1 MNHHTNGYH
10 PQRWS
15 LQELFPALDS
25 HEIEQAI
32 QDMETHVAHFEG
44 FRPELTA
51 ELSAAQFQQALAAY
65 EGIVRRL
72 NRLYAFAHLSF
83 AEDTQSQAA
92 QTYLGRIRQLA
103 AETFNRVLF
112 FDLWWKHL
120 DDATA
125 TRLLATAGD
134 YHYWLEA
141 LRREKPYTLTEA
153 EERIVNL
160 KNVNG
165 RQALDQLYDAITN
178 RYVFRLTLDGQ
189 EQELTQEQL
198 TIHFRSSDPAL
209 RQAAYQELFR
219 VYGQDAP
226 ILGQI
231 YQFIVRDWGSEFV
244 QLRHYA
250 SPLAV
255 RNVANDV
262 PDAVVDTLLTVA
274 QANADL
280 FQRYFELKA
289 RWIGME
295 RLRRYDIYA
304 PVAEAEKSYAFDEAV
319 QLVLESLRQFD
330 PELER
335 LARRVFDEQHYD
347 GEVRRGKMGGA
358 FCLTVNPDLTPWVL
372 HSYVGKARDI
382 ATMAHE
388 LGHALHSM
396 LAEHHTALTQQSS
409 LPLAETASTF
419 SEILL
424 VDKLLALETDPA
436 IRRDLLFRQM
446 DDAYATIMRQVYF
459 ALFERQA
466 HEQTRAGASVDDLC
480 ELYLKLCREQFGDAV
495 DVPDVFKYEWV
506 YIPHIYGAP
515 FYVYAY
521 AFGQLLVLALYQ
533 QYKQEGES
541 FKPRYLEILAA
552 GGAEAPVEVLRRAG
566 IDVYAAS
573 FWQGGFDV
581 LRQLLEALESLPMP
595 A

>member
-1 MNHHTNGYH
+1 MDHHTNGYQQ
-10 PQRWS
+10 QRWS

-25 HEIEQAI
+25 QAI
-32 QDMETHVAHFEG
+32 EGAIQELEASVAHFEG
-44 FRPELTA
+44 FRAELTPELSTV
-51 ELSAAQFQQALAAY
+51 SFQLMLEAY
-65 EGIVRRL
+65 EDIVRRL
-72 NRLYAFAHLSF
+72 NRLYAFAHLNF
-83 AEDTQSQAA
+83 AENTQNQAA
-92 QTYLGRIRQLA
+92 QTYLGRVRQLA
-103 AETFNRVLF
+103 AETYNRILF

-120 DDATA
+120 DEEAA
-125 TRLLATAGD
+125 ARLLATTGD

-141 LRREKPYTLTEA
+141 MRREKPYTLTEA

-165 RQALDQLYDAITN
+165 RQAMDQLYDAITN
-178 RYVFRLTLDGQ
+178 RYTFRLTIDGQ

-198 TIHFRSSDPAL
+198 TIHFRSADPAL

-244 QLRHYA
+244 QLRRYA
-250 SPLAV
+250 NPLAV
-255 RNVANDV
+255 RNVANDI
-262 PDAVVDTLLTVA
+262 PDAVVDTLLAVA

-289 RWIGME
+289 RWIGMAT
-295 RLRRYDIYA
+295 LRRYDIYA
-304 PVAEAEKSYAFDEAV
+304 PVAEAEKAYTFNEAV
-319 QLVLESLRQFD
+319 QLVLGSLQQFD
-330 PELER
+330 PQLER

-347 GEVRRGKMGGA
+347 SEVRRGKMGGA

-459 ALFERQA
+459 ALFERQG

-480 ELYLKLCREQFGDAV
+480 DLYLRLCREQFGAAV
-495 DVPDVFKYEWV
+495 DVPDEFKYEWV

-533 QYKQEGES
+533 QYQQEGDS
-541 FKPRYLEILAA
+541 FKPRYLQILAA
-552 GGAEAPVEVLRRAG
+552 GGAEAPVDVLRQAG
-566 IDVYAAS
+566 IDVYAAA

-581 LRQLLEALESLPMP
+581 LRQLLEELERLPLP